1 MNKWQRMID
10 VKLERIV
17 EFLGEHPR
25 QTIDEIVEALDIP
38 KTTLYSDLR
47 RLRGEFPGDSR
58 PRRVRISA
66 WRPIVGQGKGGA
78 PAPLYSLGTFP
89 DARRPKRV
97 SRTVYG
103 RRHREKYGTLLAL
116 RKRKKRGALSVWYAL
131 EQVAA

>member
-10 VKLERIV
+10 AKLERIV

-25 QTIDEIVEALDIP
+25 QTIDEIVEALDMP

-47 RLRGEFPGDSR
+47 RLRGEGDDGR

-89 DARRPKRV
+89 DARRPKRA
-97 SRTVYG
+97 SRREYG
-103 RRHREKYGTLLAL
+103 KRHRAKYGTLLAL
-116 RKRKKRGALSVWYAL
+116 RKRAKRGEINVWYAL